1 MSDRSTSG
9 MSWLNVSA
17 PIAPSVAA
25 AATTRRPVLG
35 LYRAR
40 PSPCVTSM
48 NPNAP
53 AAVSSTVRVGCSRND
68 SSVVPASV
76 VSIDSSDHA

>member
-1 MSDRSTSG
+1 MSERSTSG

-25 AATTRRPVLG
+25 AATTRREFSG
-35 LYRAR
+35 LTRAASAR
-40 PSPCVTSM
+40 VTSM

-53 AAVSSTVRVGCSRND
+53 AAVSRIVSVGCSRND
-68 SSVVPASV
+68 SSVVPTRV
-76 VSIDSSDHA
+76 VSIDNSDQA